1 MRHGRRYCATSP
13 RPPVTPVGLLKR
25 KRSATDSPE
34 APQKPLKR
42 LDVTTRPGGGGGVA
56 TADGDM
62 KNDDRIVKLQHEVDA
77 LRHENAQL
85 RIESHR
91 WQASHAKEQQPST
104 QLHEIKL
111 SIDNVAMMVDE
122 KRRYQSNSQSTVNSS
137 QDSPSD
143 LLVNADGHPLS
154 HAALQVELHRASTR
168 LVAAIRKA
176 SESSKMAIKSRKAA
190 EADQDALVAA
200 AEKVRCM
207 TKGRVMCVMYSC
219 CAWSTQVADI
229 SRAMTRDGANNDSTS
244 SGSATQED
252 SVL

>member
-1 MRHGRRYCATSP
+1 
-13 RPPVTPVGLLKR
+13 
-25 KRSATDSPE
+25 
-34 APQKPLKR
+34 
-42 LDVTTRPGGGGGVA
+42 
-56 TADGDM
+56 
-62 KNDDRIVKLQHEVDA
+62 NDDRIVKLQHEVDA

-91 WQASHAKEQQPST
+91 WQVEASHAKEQQPST

-200 AEKVRCM
+200 AEKV
-207 TKGRVMCVMYSC
+207 
-219 CAWSTQVADI
+219 ADI